1 MTELNKESRKKLY
14 TQAMSQQTELG
25 NETVIVDSGSTNNE
39 EILSNK
45 SEIVSII
52 KKASREKILIRIKS
66 KEGKTLDNN
75 RILKFSENSF
85 LITNPFILFA
95 EGIFPDEVLLSFEDD
110 GIDYSF
116 QVKKT
121 TLNGAQKHIVC
132 NLPNQIKVLKRRTT
146 HRVKATKL
154 IPVGIFW
161 VENEHE
167 FIGVVNDISDLGIGI
182 KFDACYFDFEFY
194 NLLKNTPNKIVP
206 IIFNIDNEHY
216 PIGITVKYINK
227 NEYDDIIIGA
237 EFSFVE
243 NEQQSKIKSF
253 VQRLKKEAIFE
264 KNKQLTLHLI
274 KTAEM
279 EA

>member
-25 NETVIVDSGSTNNE
+25 NEAVILDSGTANKEEVLTNKD
-39 EILSNK
+39 EILS
-45 SEIVSII
+45 VI
-52 KKASREKILIRIKS
+52 KKANREKILIRIKS
-66 KEGKTLDNN
+66 KEGKPLDNN
-75 RILKFSENSF
+75 RILKFSENSI

-95 EGIFPDEVLLSFEDD
+95 EGVFPDEVILSFEDD

-116 QVKKT
+116 QVKRT
-121 TLNGAQKHIVC
+121 TTNGTQKHIVC
-132 NLPNQIKVLKRRTT
+132 KVPSQIKVLKRRTT
-146 HRVKATKL
+146 HRVKTSKL

-161 VENEHE
+161 VENEQE

-194 NLLKNTPNKIVP
+194 NLLKNMPNKIVP
-206 IIFNIDNEHY
+206 IIFNIDNTNY
-216 PIGITVKYINK
+216 PIGINVKYINK
-227 NEYDDIIIGA
+227 NEDDDIIIGA

-243 NEQQSKIKSF
+243 NEQQTQIKNF
-253 VQRLKKEAIFE
+253 VKRLKKEAVFE